1 VTEKGDSVEKSVEKF
16 PAGVEKK
23 KYNLIVKSVEKLP
36 SQLNTSD
43 LVDVRLHNIIW
54 VTGDT

>member
-1 VTEKGDSVEKSVEKF
+1 MTEKGDSVEKSVEKF

-43 LVDVRLHNIIW
+43 LVDVRLHNVI
-54 VTGDT
+54 